1 MKYIVIMMVDNG
13 YSLLCEHASMCE
25 SMDEVEWEVNDYWTK
40 YYEYKTASCE
50 VYTLN
55 EPIDVTAIKERACER
70 IRKKAEEEIRTSKIR
85 SEQRE
90 REEYLRLKEKYGGT

>member
-1 MKYIVIMMVDNG
+1 MKYLVTMMVDGG
-13 YSLLCEHASMCE
+13 YSLLCDHANVCE
-25 SMDEVEWEVNDYWTK
+25 SMDEVEWEVDNYWTK
-40 YYEYKTASCE
+40 YHGYKGAECE

-55 EPIDVTAIKERACER
+55 ETIDVTAIKERACER
-70 IRKKAEEEIRTSKIR
+70 ARKKAEKEIQTSKAQ